1 MKIPTQKGRAL
12 KQINR
17 VVVQTKIVNIL
28 YNDLNILK
36 VRWVVKNFKHDFDGV
51 KVLLVFV
58 IINKVLSCVEI
69 VQKGFK
75 SYI

>member
-1 MKIPTQKGRAL
+1 
-12 KQINR
+12 
-17 VVVQTKIVNIL
+17 VNIL

-36 VRWVVKNFKHDFDGV
+36 VRWAVKNFNYDFDGV